1 MVNWLGTAIVP
12 DEDNHCECFRKQ
24 WGVQSAIFYKVACHW
39 ASQVPLVVKNWPTS
53 AGDIRDAGSI
63 PGPGRSPGGGPGN
76 PLQCSCLENPMD
88 RGAWRAADLRV
99 AQSQTRLK
107 RLSTHAHSIPKGFL
121 SDFQIIS
128 NPWFKI
134 SWVMVPICKA
144 SITFL
149 WSQATEK
156 GNYHL
161 LFPWNLSKLS
171 PLVTMKQREV
181 KQWIENPRNRH
192 IKSHPITEPPPAAF
206 LICFLLFIMPKKLLH
221 ISQ

>member
-1 MVNWLGTAIVP
+1 MGLPVATIGKELAYQCRRHKRCRFNSWVRKIPWRRAWQPSPVFLPGESHGQRSLG
-12 DEDNHCECFRKQ
+12 
-24 WGVQSAIFYKVACHW
+24 
-39 ASQVPLVVKNWPTS
+39 
-53 AGDIRDAGSI
+53 
-63 PGPGRSPGGGPGN
+63 
-76 PLQCSCLENPMD
+76 
-88 RGAWRAADLRV
+88 AADLRV

-107 RLSTHAHSIPKGFL
+107 RLSMHAHSVPKGFL

-149 WSQATEK
+149 WSQATGK

-206 LICFLLFIMPKKLLH
+206 LICFLLFIMPKKLLQ
-221 ISQ
+221 ISH

>member
-1 MVNWLGTAIVP
+1 M
-12 DEDNHCECFRKQ
+12 FQ
-24 WGVQSAIFYKVACHW
+24 KVARSTTRSILYSSLPLGFPGG
-39 ASQVPLVVKNWPTS
+39 ASGKKLATN
-53 AGDIRDAGSI
+53 AGGIRDAGSV
-63 PGPGRSPGGGPGN
+63 PGSGRSPGGGHGN
-76 PLQCSCLENPMD
+76 PLQGSCLENPMD
-88 RGAWRAADLRV
+88 RGAWWAADLRV

-107 RLSTHAHSIPKGFL
+107 WLSMHAHSVQKGFL
-121 SDFQIIS
+121 SNFQIIS

-149 WSQATEK
+149 WSQATGK

-171 PLVTMKQREV
+171 PLVTVKQREV

-192 IKSHPITEPPPAAF
+192 IKSHPITKPPPAAS
-206 LICFLLFIMPKKLLH
+206 LICFLLFIMPKKLLQ
-221 ISQ
+221 ISH